1 MATTRLT
8 PERHSVPRLAGLAL
22 TALAGVLLF
31 CSPAFGWSSRT
42 VPGLVSGGGSGGPL
56 VPVVPGVV
64 LDGRQGLSTS
74 LQPTLKWP
82 DAPSGQKRFEVLDLA
97 GRSIWRGDVAGDTTR
112 VDPGVLKQGGAY
124 RWRASGS
131 GKSFDGGLIRIDMQ
145 RASVQAAPQYG
156 GVAVAAVSGEAVF
169 SWTSPRLGSLS
180 GAAGMTL
187 AYQPS
192 NTQLQQTT
200 RGLPA
205 GWTLT
210 AGGGSQWAQL
220 KVISA
225 NWVELI
231 SATGAALPF
240 ARGSEGLWVA
250 QLGQGQSWPAGSEVS
265 LSSAADGTFSATDR
279 NGIVTLFPKAGKPGE
294 SVWARKV
301 WMAGEPSVQQ
311 VYGST
316 GRLKALQDPVS
327 GRSIRFIYR
336 GLNETS
342 ELKCAEPKAAHMTIA
357 PSGYLCLTSGW
368 EEPAGRNRAA
378 QNPVRNR
385 FFYAKDGSR
394 LVLARIV
401 GNSQAGGRLSSVTDI
416 AYDKVGRVR
425 ALRSPVATQ
434 AVASGVLPGK
444 PAGNDPRVLTTIDYD
459 SAGRVSKVTRPA
471 PLACCGRSGERS
483 WRSFSWSSGE
493 GSVTQQV
500 KASGTSQ
507 TLSRITSSLATMF
520 TTRTEDNVGAVTT
533 TQWDSALEAPTQVNH
548 PGGLV
553 EKFTYDAL
561 GNQVEQRGPSA
572 DVDSSSAPVA
582 TRSFDTKMSG
592 ATEVPLRGLQVFYYK
607 GRDYQ
612 GAPLSH
618 QTGPVLGGTEPVSSL
633 DFNWTS
639 SPINSTT
646 RDWSTRLIGYVRAPQ
661 DGDLSFTAGTGTSL
675 WISGQLCS
683 PTCER
688 KGLKAD
694 QLLPIQLQTRSAGNG
709 TGSLKATWS
718 GPGASGAI
726 PSSNLRPGYTRP
738 SQQGASESLSQGAG
752 VQNLRTSLQ
761 YSNRNA
767 MQAVG
772 ARSPSGKEAAREYEP
787 FNPQGGQFGRATAFV
802 SAAGT
807 RSSTTYYGQHE
818 LATVPSKCSNGGGSS
833 YDQAGLPR
841 ERSLPGGLDTS
852 QVYDSAGRVVAQRQN
867 GALANCRSYTSAGE
881 PEASYFP
888 ASAGQSAVES
898 RRLYNVDDNPL
909 RSAVKTTQGSS
920 TRTSSSRVDI
930 LGREVESVDAWKTRT
945 TYEYDGFDR
954 PVRVTS
960 TTGTGQKTTTSTA
973 YNDAGQVASITV
985 DGTRLATM
993 AYDGNGRLAS
1003 VTYSNGA
1010 RATFEYNQSG
1020 GLSARK
1026 LSIGGREISES
1037 ISTAPSG
1044 RILGRTFDAPGA
1056 NGSWSYAYDRDGRL
1070 TSAELSGTVP
1080 AGASAGTWAYELN
1093 DASQRTAITRP
1104 GSGPGSGRTT
1114 YGYGG
1119 AGELEGT
1126 SDTRFG
1132 EQGDNQFE
1140 YDNFDRAIKAG
1151 PLSFKYDPT
1160 GAVRQV
1166 ADATTTVD
1174 YLLAGGTTIGQTITT
1189 TAGEGGKKTSKSVR
1203 FSAQGLILCPRCETG
1218 TAVSRIV
1225 SLPGG
1230 VSVELPI
1237 AAAKAKRTQV
1247 TSETRWRYEDI
1258 LGNVAWEAS
1267 GQAAPD
1273 STTLYDPDGNQ
1284 LTERPPPSFDP
1295 ASPNLRFQGLTA
1307 TPTGIPALA
1316 MGSRT
1321 YIPALGLFMQ
1331 PDPIPNG
1338 GPTPYNYAN
1347 GDPVNFVDPGG
1358 QLSWCWATFTKVTI
1372 GVVVGV
1378 AVAAVSAGA
1387 GAPLA
1392 MAALGALEGAASSL
1406 VSQGIVIAAGIPDA
1420 QGNVQTEFNVGE
1432 ILISSATGLAVGGI
1446 AGSISSKATTKATT
1460 AALSKADDVGQ
1471 QGDLVLNAFRNRKN
1485 IYDDQSS
1492 IVQGPRGLQNKVASR
1507 PGLVAGGGEG
1517 LGGGGGTFP
1526 GLVRGGGQG
1535 QVYDEV
1541 GLDFSQGSFGE
1552 KSIFAKPDPFYSK
1565 QQKGNMIVIDD
1576 DGFINF

>member
-1 MATTRLT
+1 MIGPARESL
-8 PERHSVPRLAGLAL
+8 SVLRLAGLAAA
-22 TALAGVLLF
+22 TLAGALLF

-42 VPGLVSGGGSGGPL
+42 VPGLTSGGGSGGPL
-56 VPVVPGVV
+56 VPVVQGVV
-64 LDGRQGLSTS
+64 LDGKQGLSTS

-97 GRSIWRGDVAGDTTR
+97 GRSIWRADVAGDSTR

-131 GKSFDGGLIRIDMQ
+131 GKSFDGGLVRIDMQ
-145 RASVQAAPQYG
+145 RSSYQAAPAYG
-156 GVAVAAVSGEAVF
+156 GVSVAAVSGEAIF
-169 SWTSPRLGSLS
+169 SWASSRLGALS
-180 GAAGMTL
+180 GAVGLTL

-192 NTQLQQTT
+192 NTQLQQPT
-200 RGLPA
+200 RGLPS
-205 GWTLT
+205 GWTLS
-210 AGGGSQWAQL
+210 AGGGSQWSQL
-220 KVISA
+220 KTISPD
-225 NWVELI
+225 WVELI
-231 SATGAALPF
+231 SATGASIPF

-265 LSSAADGTFSATDR
+265 LSSAVDGTFSATDR
-279 NGIVTLFPKAGKPGE
+279 NGIVTLFPKAASPGQ

-311 VYGST
+311 IYGST

-327 GRSIRFIYR
+327 GRSLRFIYR

-342 ELKCAEPKAAHMTIA
+342 DLKCVEPKAAHMQIA
-357 PSGYLCLTSGW
+357 PAGYLCLTSGW
-368 EEPAGRNRAA
+368 EEPAGRNRPT
-378 QNPVRNR
+378 QKPVRNR
-385 FFYAKDGSR
+385 FFYAQDGSR

-401 GNSQAGGRLSSVTDI
+401 GNSQAGGQLSSVTDL
-416 AYDKVGRVR
+416 AYDRVGRIK
-425 ALRSPVATQ
+425 ALRTPVATQ
-434 AVASGVLPGK
+434 AVAAGVLPGK
-444 PAGNDPRVLTTIDYD
+444 PAADDARVLTTIDYD
-459 SAGRVSKVTRPA
+459 SSGRVSKVTRPA

-483 WRSFSWSSGE
+483 WRSFSWSSGD
-493 GSVTQQV
+493 GSVTQLV

-533 TQWDSALEAPTQVNH
+533 TEWDSALEAPTQVNH

-553 EKFTYDAL
+553 EKFRYDAL
-561 GNQVEQRGPSA
+561 GNQVEQRGPSS

-582 TRSFDTKMSG
+582 TRSFDTKMNG
-592 ATEVPLRGLQVFYYK
+592 ETEVPLKGLQVFYFK
-607 GRDYQ
+607 GRDFQ

-618 QTGPVLGGTEPVSSL
+618 QTGPVLGGTEPVESL
-633 DFNWTS
+633 EFSWTS

-646 RDWSTRLIGYVRAPQ
+646 RDWSARLIGYVRVPE
-661 DGDLSFTAGTGTSL
+661 DGDLSFTAAPGTSL

-688 KGLKAD
+688 KGLKAE
-694 QLLPIQLQTRSAGNG
+694 QLLPIQLQARSASNG

-738 SQQGASESLSQGAG
+738 SQQGANESLSQGAG

-761 YSNRNA
+761 YSNKNA
-767 MQAVG
+767 MQTVG
-772 ARSPSGKEAAREYEP
+772 ARSPSGKQAAREYEP
-787 FNPQGGQFGRATAFV
+787 YNPQGGQFGRATAFIG
-802 SAAGT
+802 AAGDK
-807 RSSTTYYGQHE
+807 SSTTYYGQHE
-818 LATVPSKCSNGGGSS
+818 LAAVPSGCANGGGASF
-833 YDQAGLPR
+833 DQAGLPR
-841 ERSLPGGLDTS
+841 ERALPGGLDTS

-867 GALANCRSYTSAGE
+867 GALANCRSYNSAGE

-888 ASAGQSAVES
+888 ASEGQSAVENRS
-898 RRLYNVDDNPL
+898 LHNVDGNPL
-909 RSAVKTTQGSS
+909 RSAVKITQGSS
-920 TRTSSSRVDI
+920 TRTSSTRVDI
-930 LGREVESVDAWKTRT
+930 LGRTVETVDAWKTKT

-954 PVRVTS
+954 AVRVTS
-960 TTGTGQKTTTSTA
+960 TTGTGQKTVTETA
-973 YNDAGQVASITV
+973 YNEAGQVASITV
-985 DGTRLATM
+985 DGTRLATLS
-993 AYDGNGRLAS
+993 YDGNGRLAS
-1003 VTYSNGA
+1003 VSYSNGA
-1010 RATFEYNQSG
+1010 RATFEYNQGG

-1026 LSIGGREISES
+1026 LSIGGKEISES

-1056 NGSWSYAYDRDGRL
+1056 NGAWSYAYDRDGRL

-1080 AGASAGTWAYELN
+1080 AGASTGTWTYELN
-1093 DASQRTAITRP
+1093 NASQRTAITRP
-1104 GSGPGSGRTT
+1104 GSGRTT
-1114 YGYGG
+1114 YTYGG
-1119 AGELEGT
+1119 AGEIEGT
-1126 SDTRFG
+1126 SDPRFG
-1132 EQGDNQFE
+1132 QQGENQFE
-1140 YDNFDRAIKAG
+1140 YDGFDRATKAG
-1151 PLSFKYDPT
+1151 PLTFKYDPT

-1166 ADATTTVD
+1166 SDPATTVD
-1174 YLLAGGTTIGQTITT
+1174 YLLAGGVAIGQTITS
-1189 TAGEGGKKTSKSVR
+1189 TAGEGGQKSSKSVR

-1230 VSVELPI
+1230 VSVEIPI
-1237 AAAKAKRTQV
+1237 AAAKANGAQATGETQ
-1247 TSETRWRYEDI
+1247 WRYEDI
-1258 LGNVAWEAS
+1258 LGNVAWQAS

-1273 STTLYDPDGNQ
+1273 STTLFDPDGNQ
-1284 LTERPPPSFDP
+1284 LTEKPPPSFDP
-1295 ASPNLRFQGLTA
+1295 ASPNLRFQGLSS
-1307 TPTGIPALA
+1307 TPTSIPALA
-1316 MGSRT
+1316 MGNRT

-1347 GDPVNFVDPGG
+1347 GDPINFVDPSG

-1372 GVVVGV
+1372 GVIVGV
-1378 AVAAVSAGA
+1378 AVAAASAGT

-1392 MAALGALEGAASSL
+1392 MAALGLIEGGASSL
-1406 VSQGIVIAAGIPDA
+1406 LAQGIVIAAGIPDA
-1420 QGNVQTEFNVGE
+1420 DGNVQTEFNASE
-1432 ILISSATGLAVGGI
+1432 ILISAASGLAVGGI
-1446 AGSISSKATTKATT
+1446 AGAISTKATTKATT

-1471 QGDLVLNAFRNRKN
+1471 QGDIVVNAFRRKKN
-1485 IYDDQSS
+1485 IFDDQSS
-1492 IVQGPRGLQNKVASR
+1492 VLQRTVDKQPSKS
-1507 PGLVAGGGEG
+1507 GLVAGGGEG

-1535 QVYDEV
+1535 QVYDNV

-1565 QQKGNMIVIDD
+1565 QQKGSMIVIDD